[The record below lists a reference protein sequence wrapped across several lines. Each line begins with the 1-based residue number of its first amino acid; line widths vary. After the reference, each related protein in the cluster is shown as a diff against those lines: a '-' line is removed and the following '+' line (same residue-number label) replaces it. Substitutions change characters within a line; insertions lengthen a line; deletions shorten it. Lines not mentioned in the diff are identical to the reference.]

1 MYIIAHSLRY
11 YCLLFN
17 QKKYLKKVKKRRAL
31 HIKTRYTSRLETN
44 EPIQILNQEF
54 LHD

>member
-1 MYIIAHSLRY
+1 M
-11 YCLLFN
+11 
-17 QKKYLKKVKKRRAL
+17 QKTRAL

-54 LHD
+54 LYD